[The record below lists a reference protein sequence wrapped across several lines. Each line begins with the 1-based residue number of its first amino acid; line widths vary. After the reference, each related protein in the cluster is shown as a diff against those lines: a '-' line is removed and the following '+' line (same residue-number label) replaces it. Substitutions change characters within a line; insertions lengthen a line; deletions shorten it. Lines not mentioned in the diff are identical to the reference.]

1 FSAGLEQER
10 NVEHRH
16 LLAARL
22 GLGEKTPLGLLHQG
36 MNDRLES
43 LQRRAITQN
52 ARSQLVAIDLA
63 AGGGAGERRFDRR
76 RGLPLV
82 AAMHHR
88 VGVVHRHALLG
99 EKARRH
105 RLSHSQRAGQTE
117 NEHASPNNQNARQ
130 FTPPAIPPAAYI
142 AAAPP
147 AAARESQ
154 SDRLRCARTAGCRPA
169 PAGSRRRSR
178 SPPPPW
184 HRDRLRGSW
193 LKRRAW

>member
-1 FSAGLEQER
+1 
-10 NVEHRH
+10 VEHRH

-22 GLGEKTPLGLLHQG
+22 GLSEKTPLGLLHEG

-43 LQRRAITQN
+43 FQRRAVTQN

-63 AGGGAGERRFDRR
+63 ARGGARKRRLDRR
-76 RGLPLV
+76 RRLPLV
-82 AAMHHR
+82 EAMHHG
-88 VGVVHRHALLG
+88 VSVVHRPPLPG
-99 EKARRH
+99 KKAPAPH
-105 RLSHSQRAGQTE
+105 FPHPKRAGQAE
-117 NEHASPNNQNARQ
+117 NEHASPNNQSARQ